1 MGQNDNSTPRLSPKQ
16 NRVISFLL
24 AGHNQTEA
32 AKLVGVGKTTVTR
45 WMDQSYFSE
54 ALMKGQ
60 LRIRQEAEG
69 LLSGALSKAVQALV
83 SVLESD
89 EASPVV
95 KVNAARAVL
104 DYSLKFKA
112 AGELEDRIVRLEEQ
126 IDK

>member
-1 MGQNDNSTPRLSPKQ
+1 MGKNSNSTPKLSPKQ
-16 NRVISFLL
+16 NRVIIFLL
-24 AGHNQTEA
+24 AGHTQQEA
-32 AKLVGVGKTTVTR
+32 AKLTGVGKSTVTR
-45 WMDQSYFSE
+45 WLDQTDFSD
-54 ALMKGQ
+54 ALMEGQ
-60 LRIRQEAEG
+60 ERTRREAEG